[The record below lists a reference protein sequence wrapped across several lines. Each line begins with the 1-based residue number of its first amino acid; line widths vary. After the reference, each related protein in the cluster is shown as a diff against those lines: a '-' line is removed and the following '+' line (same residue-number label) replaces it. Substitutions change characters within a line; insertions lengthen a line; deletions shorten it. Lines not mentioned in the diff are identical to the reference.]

1 MRVVRASDVEFSGH
15 DAGPRGGGLWFKTML
30 KGREGSLDNYLWVIA
45 KSDGDRYSPRHRHNF
60 DQIRFSLKGDLS
72 IGKKKS
78 VKEGEIGY
86 FPEGTHYGPQDD
98 AGAERTT
105 LVLQFS
111 GASGAGYLSQ
121 RQTQQAKEE
130 LEKFGT
136 FEKGIFYRTSGE
148 GKKNQDGFEAL
159 WEHVNQKKLVY
170 PKRRYEEP
178 IIFNPDSFAW
188 KRADQKGVSRK
199 LMGVFSE
206 RETRLEFYR
215 LDAGATWTVPAEQS
229 TRLGF
234 VVDGKGN
241 VAGTTFDGETCYEGL
256 PGESFAITA
265 DTSCMILS
273 IVIPSYETAR
283 LAQAAE

>member
-1 MRVVRASDVEFSGH
+1 MRVVRASDVQFSGH

-30 KGREGSLDNYLWVIA
+30 AGTEGSLDNYLWVIA
-45 KSDGDRYSPRHRHNF
+45 KSDGARYSPRHRHNF

-72 IGKKKS
+72 IGKRKS

-105 LVLQFS
+105 LVLQFA

-121 RQTQQAKEE
+121 RQTQAAKEE
-130 LEKFGT
+130 LEKVGT
-136 FEKGIFYRTSGE
+136 FEKGIFHRKPGE

-159 WEHVNQKKLVY
+159 WEHINQKKLVY

-178 IIFNPDSFAW
+178 IIVNPASFAW
-188 KRADQKGVSRK
+188 KASDQKGVSRK

-206 RETRLEFYR
+206 RETRLEIFK
-215 LDAGATWTVPAEQS
+215 LDAGVTWSVPADAS

-234 VVDGKGN
+234 VIDGKGN
-241 VAGTTFDGETCYEGL
+241 IAGTTFDGETCYEGA
-256 PGESFAITA
+256 PGEAFSVKAETP
-265 DTSCMILS
+265 CQILS

>member
-1 MRVVRASDVEFSGH
+1 
-15 DAGPRGGGLWFKTML
+15 
-30 KGREGSLDNYLWVIA
+30 VIA
-45 KSDGDRYSPRHRHNF
+45 KSDGARYSPRHRHNF
-60 DQIRFSLKGDLS
+60 DQIRFSLKGNLS
-72 IGKKKS
+72 IGTKKS

-105 LVLQFS
+105 LVLQFA
-111 GASGAGYLSQ
+111 GASGAGFLSQ

-130 LEKFGT
+130 LERVGT
-136 FEKGIFYRTSGE
+136 FEKGIFYRKKGE

-159 WEHVNQKKLVY
+159 WEYANDKKLVY

-178 IIFNPDSFAW
+178 IIFNPDNFAW
-188 KRADQKGVSRK
+188 KATDQAGVSRK

-206 RETRLEFYR
+206 RETRLEFFR
-215 LDAGATWTVPAEQS
+215 LDAGATWIVPAENS

-234 VVDGKGN
+234 VAEGKGTC
-241 VAGTTFDGETCYEGL
+241 AGTSFDGETTFEGA
-256 PGESFAITA
+256 PGEAFSVSAETA
-265 DTSCMILS
+265 CTILS
-273 IVIPSYETAR
+273 IVIPSYETMK